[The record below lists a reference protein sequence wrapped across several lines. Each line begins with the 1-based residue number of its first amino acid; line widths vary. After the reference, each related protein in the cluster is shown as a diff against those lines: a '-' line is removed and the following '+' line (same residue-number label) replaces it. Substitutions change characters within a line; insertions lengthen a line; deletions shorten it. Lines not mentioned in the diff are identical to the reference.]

1 MDGFVKFLLRTF
13 LLAFV
18 FSGACLPAP
27 VFAAAPAATG
37 RIANVDFI
45 HKYIAQKWGI
55 TVPPN
60 AAANIQAMA
69 NAEYLLCAIDRA
81 NQVLNQV
88 ATTDYCHD
96 SNYAQYI
103 TKQVVNDAAVQYA
116 VDNLIKQLEGFNVG
130 LGHAAQVEDGAPD
143 WNLQF
148 SFQISA
154 SGTFYIFW
162 GDGAVDAV
170 VKANTNNTTYSHT
183 YAADADYTI
192 TIAGKATGYNP
203 NCSSGSGV
211 NCVPMAAISF
221 ANSTGKAQINSI
233 SGDLGAIFPILDAS
247 GSLTA
252 TPRFANTF
260 YQLTY
265 WTGPI
270 PNNLFAGLSGTVVPG
285 MFYGTFQ
292 SDYKLGGPIPGALFA
307 GLSGAP
313 AANMFRGTFAGDYML
328 TGSIPGGLFA
338 GIAGSPD
345 QGMFYETF
353 FGCSGLD
360 GAIPGNL
367 FAGVSG
373 KPAVQM
379 FMNTFYGCSSLS
391 GAIPGNLFAGVSG
404 PPVQSMFNSTF
415 MGCANL
421 SGAIPGTLFSGIS
434 GGPAFQMF
442 YNTFFNCSG
451 LSGSIPS
458 GLFAGVSGTP
468 AEAMFSG
475 TFYGCTGLS
484 GSISSGLFAGI
495 NGAPAKN
502 MFNSTF
508 QYCDG
513 LTGPIPAGLFGTL
526 SGAPAESMF
535 LNTFANNSGLTGGI
549 PGNLFAGVS
558 GAPAKQ
564 MFNNTFVGCTGL
576 SGIGDGL
583 FNGISGAE
591 ISNMFANTFNG
602 CIGLSGPSATSNG
615 QYLYQKWPS
624 ATTDGVGGCYYD
636 ATGLDDY
643 AVIPAVWR

>member
-1 MDGFVKFLLRTF
+1 MKKSFIFRFISAAAIALCW
-13 LLAFV
+13 
-18 FSGACLPAP
+18 GAA
-27 VFAAAPAATG
+27 FAAPPPATG
-37 RIANVDFI
+37 KIANVDFI
-45 HKYIAQKWGI
+45 HKYIAKKWGI
-55 TVPPN
+55 TVPTN
-60 AAANIQAMA
+60 ATANVQQVA
-69 NAEYLLCAIDRA
+69 NMEYLWCTADKA
-81 NQVLNQV
+81 NLVLNQV
-88 ATTDYCHD
+88 ATSDYCHD
-96 SNYAQYI
+96 AAYAPYI
-103 TKQVVNDAAVQYA
+103 TKQVVNDSAVIYV
-116 VDNLIKQLEGFNVG
+116 VDNYIKQLEGFKVG
-130 LGHAAQVEDGAPD
+130 LGHSAQIDDGAPD
-143 WNLQF
+143 WGLQF

-162 GDGAVDAV
+162 GDGTVDTV
-170 VKANTNNTTYSHT
+170 VKTNTTNTTYSHT

-192 TIAGKATGYNP
+192 TIGGKATGYNP

-233 SGDLGAIFPILDAS
+233 SGDLGAIFPILDTS
-247 GSLTA
+247 GSLDK

-270 PNNLFAGLSGTVVPG
+270 PENLFAGLSGAVVPG

-292 SDYKLGGPIPGALFA
+292 SGYKLSGPIPGKLFA
-307 GLSGAP
+307 GITGAP
-313 AANMFRGTFAGDYML
+313 AANMFRDTFYGDYML
-328 TGSIPGGLFA
+328 TGSIPAELFA
-338 GIAGSPD
+338 GITGAPD

-353 FGCSGLD
+353 LGCSGLD
-360 GAIPGNL
+360 GAIPGAL
-367 FAGVSG
+367 FAGING

-379 FMNTFYGCSSLS
+379 FMNTFYGCSNLS
-391 GAIPGNLFAGVSG
+391 GPIPGNLFAGVSG

-415 MGCANL
+415 TGCSNL
-421 SGAIPGTLFSGIS
+421 SGPIPGTLFSGIS
-434 GGPAFQMF
+434 GAPAFQMF
-442 YNTFFNCSG
+442 YNLFFNCSG

-458 GLFAGVSGTP
+458 GLFAGVSGSP

-484 GSISSGLFAGI
+484 GSISSGLFSGI
-495 NGAPAKN
+495 TGLPAKN

-513 LTGPIPAGLFGTL
+513 LTGAIPAGLFGTL

-535 LNTFANNSGLTGGI
+535 LNTFANDSGLSGAI
-549 PGNLFAGVS
+549 PGNLFTGIT

-564 MFNNTFVGCTGL
+564 MFNNTFVGCAGL
-576 SGIGDGL
+576 TGIGDGI

-602 CIGLSGPSATSNG
+602 CTSLTGPSAKSDG
-615 QYLYQKWPS
+615 QYLYVKWPS
-624 ATTDGVGGCYYD
+624 ATSGAVGGCYYD
-636 ATGLDDY
+636 ATGLADY
-643 AVIPAVWR
+643 ASIPAVWK